1 MLLTSKEA
9 NLFHNREVIKIMR
22 RMYSE
27 QELSIIIHDVVGD
40 YIEEGAFDEVIS
52 DAVDAYLVEHPV
64 DPTAITGLDIAPK
77 DVTASGNITAPS
89 IIETMSGYSFTKV
102 TSYAGLVYSYAGV
115 VKNGNK
121 ITFAVAG
128 TYTRAS
134 ADGSNLALGT
144 FVVPSAI
151 ADKLYP
157 NSLGALANIGLN
169 FFSSTTEYS
178 TIPARMS
185 KSTTNLQITMYGA
198 SALTNEATYE
208 FRFEVTFLLS
218 DTLIE

>member
-1 MLLTSKEA
+1 
-9 NLFHNREVIKIMR
+9 MR

-27 QELSIIIHDVVGD
+27 QELTKIVYDIVGG
-40 YIEEGAFDEVIS
+40 YIEDGAFDEIIS

-89 IIETMSGYSFTKV
+89 IIEIMSGYSFTKGV
-102 TSYAGLVYSYAGV
+102 SENLSYSYAGV

-128 TYTRAS
+128 TYTRDS
-134 ADGSNLALGT
+134 QDGSNVSLGI
-144 FVVPSAI
+144 FSVPLAI
-151 ADKLYP
+151 ANKLYP
-157 NSLGALANIGLN
+157 NSLEALANVGLN
-169 FFSSTTEYS
+169 FFSSISDYT

-185 KSTTNLQITMYGA
+185 KSTTNLPITIYGA
-198 SALTNEATYE
+198 SALTNEAVYE
-208 FRFEVTFLLS
+208 FRFEVTFLLN